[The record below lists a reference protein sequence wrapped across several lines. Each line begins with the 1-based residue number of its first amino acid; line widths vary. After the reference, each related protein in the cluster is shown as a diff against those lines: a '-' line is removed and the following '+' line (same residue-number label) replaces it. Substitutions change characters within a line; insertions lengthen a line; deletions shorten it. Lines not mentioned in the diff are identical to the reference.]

1 VRHECLGAT
10 AGPSAS
16 LGMTVFGCAAV
27 DAGMEFD
34 CVGECLGATAGPSA
48 SLGMTVV
55 EIVRL
60 LKQGW
65 SLIAG

>member
-1 VRHECLGAT
+1 MLRSNCG
-10 AGPSAS
+10 S
-16 LGMTVFGCAAV
+16 LGFARDDSRCGCAAV